1 MTTDSWQTGS
11 LRLRTCLTINKYVS
25 SENNTYIDQTSFTTW
40 TGTGGSPCTYKIC
53 PMANVRRIKLMMT
66 TFELTGPTLH
76 TSTTTAATGS
86 GIGKCNLESMSITT
100 PGFNRWEELEC

>member
-1 MTTDSWQTGS
+1 MDFTDSCQTVRIHS
-11 LRLRTCLTINKYVS
+11 LKKMLNNDKYFS

-66 TFELTGPTLH
+66 TFELTGPTAH

-100 PGFNRWEELEC
+100 PGFNR